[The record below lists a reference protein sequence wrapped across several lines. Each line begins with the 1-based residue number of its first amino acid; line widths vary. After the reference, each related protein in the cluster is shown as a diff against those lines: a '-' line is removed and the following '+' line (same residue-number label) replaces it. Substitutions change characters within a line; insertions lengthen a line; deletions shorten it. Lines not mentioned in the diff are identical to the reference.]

1 MVQLVAKVFLL
12 CATGAAGLADA
23 DFKERPVM
31 KVVRL
36 LQDMKAELQKDLDDD
51 KAVHGQLDCWC
62 KSNDKDKTAAIVFG
76 EAKESQ
82 LTSEL
87 GEAAAKMDELKTKRD
102 ATLDEVNKDEASL
115 HEASTL
121 RMKENQEFHAEEV
134 NLVEAVKACAQAV
147 TVLGK
152 HNAGFAQVRAIAQQ
166 LQAAQVMELGRHSV
180 QPSDMLAL
188 RSFLLKAQDSSPSFL
203 QIPGMQSYAP
213 QSGQIFGV
221 LKQMQEDFEKDLSE
235 AQAKDKKAGEDYA
248 SLKAAK
254 EAEIVSGRTLQ
265 AELDQNIAEL
275 KEKHAQAF
283 QELEDTEAQLDLDRT
298 FLANLKEKCAAS
310 DTEFDQRVKDRLE
323 EIVAVE
329 DTIKILNDDEAFS
342 NFDKTVNSFLQTI
355 SSTTMQE
362 RLNRATAVLIK
373 AAAATGAPELALLAS
388 RAKLD
393 AFTKVKEEI
402 DKMVIQLKK
411 QQQDEIE
418 HRDWCIDE
426 LNKNNRSSEES
437 YDMKASLE
445 TKIADLEK
453 TIEYLNKEIEATT
466 AAVAEMQNQMKR
478 AGENREAENG
488 DYAQTV
494 SDQRMTQMILE
505 KALARMKQV
514 YAMIQEDQP
523 GAPHIATSGT
533 HTDPGNAP
541 ARFTKYDKHAGGSR
555 VVSMIETVI
564 ADSRKT
570 EDEAIAAEQDAQ
582 NAYENFMKDSNKAI
596 TVYTEKIM
604 SMKGAEAKAR
614 EDFTMAE
621 ADHKATFNT
630 LEELHA
636 TSGDLHKSCDFVLD
650 TFDARQAAR
659 TAEVDALGEAK
670 AILSGMN

>member
-1 MVQLVAKVFLL
+1 MAKLVAKVLLL
-12 CATGAAGLADA
+12 CATGAAGLADS

-51 KAVHGQLDCWC
+51 KAVHEQLDCWC
-62 KSNDKDKTAAIVFG
+62 KSNDMDKTAAIELG
-76 EAKESQ
+76 DAKESQ
-82 LTSEL
+82 LTSYL

-115 HEASTL
+115 QEASTL

-134 NLVEAVKACAQAV
+134 NLVEAVKACDQAV

-188 RSFLLKAQDSSPSFL
+188 RSFLLKSQDSSPSFL
-203 QIPGMQSYAP
+203 QIPGFQSYAP

-221 LKQMQEDFEKDLSE
+221 LKQMQEDFEKDVSE

-248 SLKAAK
+248 SLKGAK

-283 QELEDTEAQLDLDRT
+283 QELEDTQAQLDLDRT

-329 DTIKILNDDEAFS
+329 DTIKILNEDEAFS

-362 RLNRATAVLIK
+362 RLNQATAVLIK

-402 DKMVIQLKK
+402 DKMVIQLKR

-453 TIEYLNKEIEATT
+453 TIDYLNKEIEATT
-466 AAVAEMQNQMKR
+466 AAVAEMQKQMKR
-478 AGENREAENG
+478 AGENREAENA

-614 EDFTMAE
+614 EDFTMAK

-636 TSGDLHKSCDFVLD
+636 TSGDLHKSCDFILD
-650 TFDARQAAR
+650 TIDARQAAR
-659 TAEVDALGEAK
+659 TAEIDALGEAK